1 MKSMN
6 EDGEMVATSHWNDP
20 FYGLFFACSA
30 VFVILFF
37 IPANIINIDQV
48 QQKMDET
55 ILKADKELEK
65 SRKDIEKLLDN
76 DKSKVKDAIPP
87 NVRKSL
93 GFDY

>member
-1 MKSMN
+1 MKLNKEEAKLFKETHDKWLN
-6 EDGEMVATSHWNDP
+6 EGSIFAN
-20 FYGLFFACSA
+20 LFAKY
-30 VFVILFF
+30 VKRKVKNNK
-37 IPANIINIDQV
+37 NIKSIV
-48 QQKMDET
+48 
-55 ILKADKELEK
+55 LKADKDLEK

>member
-1 MKSMN
+1 MKLN
-6 EDGEMVATSHWNDP
+6 KEEVK
-20 FYGLFFACSA
+20 LFKETHDKWLTEGSIFANLFARYVKRKVKNNKNIKSI
-30 VFVILFF
+30 VF
-37 IPANIINIDQV
+37 
-48 QQKMDET
+48 
-55 ILKADKELEK
+55 KADKELEK